1 MAMTL
6 DTTHLR
12 CRPPLNFHYQ
22 APFQQPT
29 FSNLSSS
36 SSLPH
41 PGAGSGLFVENR
53 QQPPMKPGIM
63 AEKPPQLDRRAS
75 TSSGS
80 SMVSIP
86 VATSS
91 AGSHSPSSMAD
102 LLSMNRMQTT
112 SSASPASGH
121 FAPTSAAPYDTVG
134 YAPAPV
140 VAANFSMAPQADS
153 TRSQSS
159 LQDER
164 RGFADALDA
173 SHSMV
178 AMSHAA
184 LRNNYGN
191 RNDRSSVDS
200 YGFPSTHSTSSTIS
214 STGNFSSYYAE
225 DSASDYSTAGL
236 DIESVN
242 SRTLRRA
249 QGLMSSQ
256 IPPSPQSMMGQ
267 FSVKVSSI
275 PEKKHKCKVCDKLF
289 RRPSSLRTHFYSHTG
304 DKPFAC
310 DVEGCGRHFSVA
322 SNLRR
327 HRKVH
332 RGTRSP
338 GRLRG
343 PPFGH

>member
-22 APFQQPT
+22 APFQKPT

-41 PGAGSGLFVENR
+41 PGAGSGLFIENR

-91 AGSHSPSSMAD
+91 AD

-112 SSASPASGH
+112 SSAYADPSYTGSASPASGH

-140 VAANFSMAPQADS
+140 LAANFSMAP
-153 TRSQSS
+153 
-159 LQDER
+159 
-164 RGFADALDA
+164 LD
-173 SHSMV
+173 
-178 AMSHAA
+178 
-184 LRNNYGN
+184 
-191 RNDRSSVDS
+191 
-200 YGFPSTHSTSSTIS
+200 
-214 STGNFSSYYAE
+214 
-225 DSASDYSTAGL
+225 
-236 DIESVN
+236 
-242 SRTLRRA
+242 
-249 QGLMSSQ
+249 
-256 IPPSPQSMMGQ
+256 
-267 FSVKVSSI
+267 
-275 PEKKHKCKVCDKLF
+275 
-289 RRPSSLRTHFYSHTG
+289 
-304 DKPFAC
+304 
-310 DVEGCGRHFSVA
+310 
-322 SNLRR
+322 
-327 HRKVH
+327 
-332 RGTRSP
+332 
-338 GRLRG
+338 
-343 PPFGH
+343 

>member
-91 AGSHSPSSMAD
+91 AD

-112 SSASPASGH
+112 SSFLYRVCLSRQWSFCTDLCGPCWQ
-121 FAPTSAAPYDTVG
+121 PTSVWLPRPTQLG
-134 YAPAPV
+134 
-140 VAANFSMAPQADS
+140 ANRRFRM
-153 TRSQSS
+153 
-159 LQDER
+159 ER

-214 STGNFSSYYAE
+214 STGNFSSYYGE

-275 PEKKHKCKVCDKLF
+275 PEKKHKCKHLRAMLKVVGGISPWHLTCDAIE
-289 RRPSSLRTHFYSHTG
+289 RCTEATVPQAGSEDHHS
-304 DKPFAC
+304 D
-310 DVEGCGRHFSVA
+310 
-322 SNLRR
+322 
-327 HRKVH
+327 
-332 RGTRSP
+332 
-338 GRLRG
+338 
-343 PPFGH
+343 